1 MRLTSNLIKLAL
13 LLAVTV
19 MTLTVVLFD
28 ADKAAQD
35 GITHMAALVLGG
47 LLHSLGGTD
56 DT

>member
-1 MRLTSNLIKLAL
+1 MRLTGNLIKLAL
-13 LLAVTV
+13 LLAVVV

-35 GITHMAALVLGG
+35 GVTHMAALVLGG